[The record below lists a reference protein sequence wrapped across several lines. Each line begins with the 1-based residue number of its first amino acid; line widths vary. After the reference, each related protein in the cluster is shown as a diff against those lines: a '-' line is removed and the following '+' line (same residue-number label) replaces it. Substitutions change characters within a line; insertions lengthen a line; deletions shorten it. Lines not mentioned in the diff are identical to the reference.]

1 MFAICLALW
10 IYGSFYAK
18 VKTPTEVPP
27 THQITYAMDW
37 PFMNTQVQFLIL
49 GRFLGRFGAEKT
61 HDGLERMV
69 GRL

>member
-1 MFAICLALW
+1 MFGICLALW

-27 THQITYAMDW
+27 TRWPTHQIGLTVVSEFIKSA
-37 PFMNTQVQFLIL
+37 I
-49 GRFLGRFGAEKT
+49 LGRFGAEKT